1 MAVHWQDD
9 KRLSRVVARKMRTAR
24 RLISRFV
31 VTWRERGLATAAR
44 VGAQRASHLMARG
57 KTAEW
62 LRTKAETVAR
72 PFRAKPIAN
81 SALLIGYIDA
91 QLGLGQSLRGLAL
104 ALSRTAISFRIYPF
118 GIGVE
123 GRRAGSYMPERYD
136 EVRAHAV
143 NIIEV
148 SPSELQQVFNHISKS
163 HFDRSYNIL
172 RAYWELGKAPE
183 SWINYLTH
191 IDEIW
196 TPTKFVSGSLSS
208 VFNGKIVVTP
218 PSLEIPAVTTE
229 GRKRFSLNEDIFYF
243 LFSFDYYS
251 SPARKNPKAVLQA
264 FRLAFPDVST
274 RAGLIIK
281 STGAVDHHLDIKEEL
296 LHAAQQDGRI
306 AIIDE
311 TINREEML
319 ALIKAADCYVSL
331 HRAEGFGLG
340 MVEAM
345 AFGKP
350 IIATDYSG
358 STDFLS
364 EATGYPVPYGLT
376 KVGADEYV
384 HAEGQVWAEPS
395 VSDCARIM
403 SHVFH
408 NREEAAARARRGQL
422 LVNERYSPAN
432 VGRLAEKRLNEIFAL
447 QAKRARAGKL
457 RAQ

>member
-1 MAVHWQDD
+1 
-9 KRLSRVVARKMRTAR
+9 
-24 RLISRFV
+24 
-31 VTWRERGLATAAR
+31 
-44 VGAQRASHLMARG
+44 MARG
-57 KTAEW
+57 KAAEW
-62 LRTKAETVAR
+62 LRTKTETVAR
-72 PFRAKPIAN
+72 TFRAKPIAN

-104 ALSRTAISFRIYPF
+104 ALSRTAINFRIYPF
-118 GIGVE
+118 GVGVE

-136 EVRAHAV
+136 EIRAHAA

-148 SPSELQQVFNHISKS
+148 SPDELPQIFKHISEP

-172 RAYWELGKAPE
+172 RAYWELGKAPAA
-183 SWINYLTH
+183 WITNLEYL
-191 IDEIW
+191 DEIW
-196 TPTKFVSGSLSS
+196 TPSKFVADSFAPIFQKTIT
-208 VFNGKIVVTP
+208 VIP
-218 PSLEIPAVTTE
+218 PSLELPPVIVE
-229 GRKRFSLNEDIFYF
+229 GRYRFNLKLDSFYF

-264 FRLAFPDVST
+264 FRLAFPDVSA

-281 STGAVDHHLDIKEEL
+281 STGAVDHHPDIKEEL
-296 LHAAQQDGRI
+296 LRAAEQDDRI
-306 AIIDE
+306 TIIDE
-311 TINREEML
+311 TLNREEML

-350 IIATDYSG
+350 VIATDYSG

-364 EATGYPVPYGLT
+364 EETGYPVPYRLT
-376 KVGADEYV
+376 KVGAGEYV

-395 VSDCARIM
+395 ESDCARIM

-408 NREEAAARARRGQL
+408 NQEEAAARARQGQL
-422 LVNERYSPAN
+422 LVKERYSPAN
-432 VGRLAEKRLNEIFAL
+432 VGRLAEKRLNEIFA
-447 QAKRARAGKL
+447 ARAKTSGAGKP

>member
-1 MAVHWQDD
+1 MR
-9 KRLSRVVARKMRTAR
+9 RLTHAIARKVSRAR
-24 RLISRFV
+24 RLVSRFTV
-31 VTWRERGLATAAR
+31 IWKEQGLAAAAR
-44 VGAQRASHLMARG
+44 TGTERVSHLMARSR
-57 KTAEW
+57 AAQW
-62 LRTKAETVAR
+62 LRTAAQTIAR

-118 GIGVE
+118 GVGVE
-123 GRRAGSYMPERYD
+123 GRRVGSYMPERYD
-136 EVRAHAV
+136 EVRAHAA

-148 SPSELQQVFNHISKS
+148 SPDELPQIFNHISES

-172 RAYWELGKAPE
+172 RTYWELGKAPE
-183 SWINYLTH
+183 SWRRDLDH

-196 TPTKFVSGSLSS
+196 APTNFVANS
-208 VFNGKIVVTP
+208 FMPIFRKKITVIP
-218 PSLEIPAVTTE
+218 PSLELPPVPVE
-229 GRKRFSLNEDIFYF
+229 GRQRFNIELDRFYF

-281 STGAVDHHLDIKEEL
+281 STGAIDHYPDIKEEL
-296 LHAAQQDGRI
+296 LREAEHDNRI

-350 IIATDYSG
+350 VIATDYSG

-364 EATGYPVPYGLT
+364 EETGYPVPYRLT
-376 KVGADEYV
+376 EVGADEYV

-408 NREEAAARARRGQL
+408 NREEAAIRAHRAQA

-432 VGRLAEKRLNEIFAL
+432 VGRLAEKRLNEIFA
-447 QAKRARAGKL
+447 ARAKTSGAGKPKV
-457 RAQ
+457 R